1 MNNITDTILGYIAYE
16 SKENDLKTL
25 TTHIKLSLELCNT
38 HFSRDL
44 CAVYGKTIFMTDTAP
59 ERYNIKET
67 ESKWRKIWEEQKSF
81 EVTEDTSKPKS
92 YVLAM
97 LPYPSGRIHVG
108 HVRNYSLSDV
118 VARYKRA
125 RGFNVL
131 NPMGWDALGLPAE
144 NAAIERNTHPKD
156 WTYDNIAQMKKQ
168 LLSMGL
174 AIDWSREVATCD
186 PDYYR
191 HEQKMFIDF
200 YNANLAYRKESVVNW
215 DPVEDTVLANEQVVD
230 GKGWRS
236 GAPVERRKLYQWFFK
251 ITEFA
256 DELLEGLE
264 TLDRWPDKVRT
275 MQHNWIGKSQGIEF
289 NFKIIG
295 PDLEDNA
302 QLNVYTT
309 RIDTI
314 FGTSF
319 AVLAPEHPY
328 AHKLAE
334 TDPKAKEFIEEC
346 MSLGTSEEAIE
357 RAEKKGYK
365 TPYSVIHPLTNE
377 EMPVYIGNF
386 VIYSY
391 GTGAVK
397 SAPAHDE
404 RDFAFATKYDLPIR
418 PVITGPGYEEGKPFA
433 PKGTVFNSGPEYD
446 GLTSDEAISK
456 IILKFEEMGIGKGV
470 TNFRLRDWGISR
482 QRYWGCPVPFIHC
495 DDCGL
500 IPVPEKDLPV
510 ELPYDIN
517 YDKPGNPLDRHPT
530 WKNVDCHQCGK
541 PAQRETDT
549 CDTFFESSW
558 YFLRYLDPKN
568 PDRGFSNEKSNY
580 WMPVDQYIGGVEH
593 AVLHLLYSR
602 FFTRALK
609 KCGYEVPDE
618 PFAGLFTQGMV
629 THATFKDT
637 DGKWMFPADVEQKD
651 GKWVS
656 IKDSSPIEIGA
667 ITKMSKSK
675 KNVVDPEDI
684 LDTYGA
690 DAARLFILSDSP
702 PERDLEW
709 TEGGIEGAWR
719 FVNKLHR
726 ILTENIDL
734 LPEVNS
740 SKPDKFSNEASDLRT
755 HAHKAIIGVAEDI
768 EAFHMNKSVARIR
781 ELSNAIAG
789 FKGRETS
796 DLWALREAYEILVRL
811 FNPMMPHLAE
821 ELWSLLGHTTML
833 TETLWPEVDK
843 SLLQADTVTIGVQ
856 VNGKVR
862 ATITLAADASKEDA
876 EKIALNEEGVQKAL
890 EGQTV
895 RKVIVVPG
903 RIVNVVAG

>member
-1 MNNITDTILGYIAYE
+1 ME
-16 SKENDLKTL
+16 
-25 TTHIKLSLELCNT
+25 TT
-38 HFSRDL
+38 
-44 CAVYGKTIFMTDTAP
+44 
-59 ERYNIKET
+59 ERYNIRET
-67 ESKWRKIWEEQKSF
+67 EAKWRKVWETQKSF
-81 EVTEDTSKPKS
+81 EVTEDETKPKS

-118 VARYKRA
+118 VARYKKA
-125 RGFNVL
+125 KGFNVL

-144 NAAIERNTHPKD
+144 NAAMERNTHPKD
-156 WTYDNIAQMKKQ
+156 WTYENIAQMKAQ

-186 PDYYR
+186 PDYYK
-191 HEQKMFIDF
+191 HEQKMFQDF
-200 YNANLAYRKESVVNW
+200 YANDLAYRKESIVNW

-256 DELLEGLE
+256 DDLLQGIE

-275 MQHNWIGKSQGIEF
+275 MQTNWIGKSQGIEF
-289 NFKIIG
+289 AFDIKG
-295 PDLEDNA
+295 GDLPADSK
-302 QLNVYTT
+302 LNVYTT

-319 AVLAPEHPY
+319 GVLAPEHPY
-328 AHKLAE
+328 ANKLAE
-334 TDPKAKEFIEEC
+334 TDSDAKAFIEEC
-346 MSLGTSEEAIE
+346 MALGTSEEAIE

-365 TPYSVIHPLTNE
+365 TPYTITHPFTNE

-391 GTGAVK
+391 GTGAIK

-404 RDFAFATKYDLPIR
+404 RDHAFATKYDLPIR
-418 PVITGPGYEEGKPFA
+418 PVITGPNFVEGEA
-433 PKGTVFNSGPEYD
+433 YSPKGTLINSGDYD

-456 IILKFEEMGIGKGV
+456 IIEKMEQMGIGKGV
-470 TNFRLRDWGISR
+470 TNFRLRDWGVSR

-495 DDCGL
+495 EDCGL
-500 IPVPEKDLPV
+500 VPVPQDQLPV

-517 YDKPGNPLDRHPT
+517 YDEPGNPLDRHPT
-530 WKNVDCHQCGK
+530 WKHTTCPSCSKDAV
-541 PAQRETDT
+541 RETDT

-568 PDRGFSNEKSNY
+568 ENRGFADKKSNY

-602 FFTRALK
+602 FFMRALK

-629 THATFKDT
+629 THATFKDPE
-637 DGKWMFPADVEQKD
+637 GNWIFPADVIKENGKCQTSD
-651 GKWVS
+651 GK
-656 IKDSSPIEIGA
+656 EITEGA
-667 ITKMSKSK
+667 VIKMSKSK
-675 KNVVDPEDI
+675 KNVIDPQDI
-684 LDTYGA
+684 IDTYGA

-702 PERDLEW
+702 PERDIEW

-726 ILTENIDL
+726 MVIDSL
-734 LPEVNS
+734 DNLPKVNTA
-740 SKPDKFSNEASDLRT
+740 KPAKFSAAANELRSTT
-755 HAHKAIIGVAEDI
+755 HKSIKIVADSI
-768 EAFHMNKSVARIR
+768 DAFHMNKAVATIR
-781 ELSNAIAG
+781 ELSNALSA
-789 FKGRETS
+789 FKPA
-796 DLWALREAYEILVRL
+796 DDADKWALREGYEALVRL

-821 ELWSLLGHTTML
+821 ELWQTLGHDQILAETPWPTLDESLLK
-833 TETLWPEVDK
+833 D
-843 SLLQADTVTIGVQ
+843 DTVTIGVQ

-862 ATITLAADASKEDA
+862 ATITLAADCSKDEA
-876 EKIALNEEGVQKAL
+876 EKIAMAEPAVQKAI
-890 EGQTV
+890 EGQDV
-895 RKVIVVPG
+895 KKVIVVPG
-903 RIVNVVAG
+903 RIVNVVAK